1 MHIRYEMPVC
11 DINGQNRDKVLT
23 TYAIFPFCTNGM
35 CIFFCNISECDG
47 IRRSR
52 LMRNWFTEDQMNRG
66 LNRGDCYIGFFLL
79 MRKGDTIAYIGG
91 YVSLSFGKDTPIVF

>member
-1 MHIRYEMPVC
+1 
-11 DINGQNRDKVLT
+11 
-23 TYAIFPFCTNGM
+23 
-35 CIFFCNISECDG
+35 
-47 IRRSR
+47 
-52 LMRNWFTEDQMNRG
+52 MRNWFTEDQMNRG